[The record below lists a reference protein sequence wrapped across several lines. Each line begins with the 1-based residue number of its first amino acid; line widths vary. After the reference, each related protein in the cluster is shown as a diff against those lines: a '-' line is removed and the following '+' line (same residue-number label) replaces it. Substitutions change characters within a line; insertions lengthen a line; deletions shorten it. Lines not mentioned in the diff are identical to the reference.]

1 MTLNGL
7 QKQKNISNF
16 FLFFG
21 IIFVLIGCNNDS
33 RLPPNPAYQN
43 IKTKELVKTIVDDSV
58 RWGLIAHNNFQY
70 FFDSKYNRDEDIQ
83 ELFKRE
89 DAGKELLMKYKEINA
104 KLINELKFDKGDDLD
119 YNLFNKLDGMGML
132 FAQENIFT
140 KLMKDE
146 RLKLLNEVLL
156 KYRQKNLDK
165 YHRSCYIVDALLFGR
180 VLRYEK
186 YKPFLRGIKKEKKNG
201 LRLDSTMKNFLRNG
215 NMVGGPTKKIFKY
228 TKQFLQDNKK

>member
-1 MTLNGL
+1 MILSGFR
-7 QKQKNISNF
+7 KQKNISKF
-16 FLFFG
+16 FLFLG

-119 YNLFNKLDGMGML
+119 YNLFHKLDGMGIL
-132 FAQENIFT
+132 FAQESIFA
-140 KLMKDE
+140 KLTKDE

-165 YHRSCYIVDALLFGR
+165 HYSSCYLVDALLFGR
-180 VLRYEK
+180 VLRHEK
-186 YKPFLRGIKKEKKNG
+186 YKPFLREIKKEKKSG
-201 LRLDSTMKNFLRNG
+201 LRLDSTIENFLRNG
-215 NMVGGPTKKIFKY
+215 NMVGGPTRKIFKY
-228 TKQFLQDNKK
+228 TKQFLSN